1 MNLIELIKKLPYEI
15 VEIIRRYTYLH
26 QPYLVL
32 NDIKNYYQTRKI
44 ASQLYYDAYKDN
56 FDNCPND
63 DILWFSNDILI
74 YMNKRQPIMFGY
86 VAKYYDIMLR
96 SYNINSIPKVIKYTD
111 YLEKHNP
118 QKEINVYWGLLYPN
132 ERIEML
138 SMFYSPQQIENVS
151 KRFNF

>member
-1 MNLIELIKKLPYEI
+1 
-15 VEIIRRYTYLH
+15 
-26 QPYLVL
+26 
-32 NDIKNYYQTRKI
+32 
-44 ASQLYYDAYKDN
+44 
-56 FDNCPND
+56 
-63 DILWFSNDILI
+63 
-74 YMNKRQPIMFGY
+74 MNKRQPIMFGY